1 MFQRFLNTV
10 QRFMVG
16 RYGSDRFNR
25 FLFVTYFVLWLVSGF
40 FRWADWGWV
49 FTPVLWAVLAVLVF
63 RTLSR
68 DIPRRQA
75 ENRWFLGWWEP
86 TKRWLTAR
94 WTRLKD
100 LRRYRFRKCPGC
112 GAQLRLPIKR
122 GRRTVTCHRC
132 RHQFKTFFL

>member
-16 RYGSDRFNR
+16 RYGSDQFNR
-25 FLFVTYFVLWLVSGF
+25 FLFVVYLIVWLVERLVG
-40 FRWADWGWV
+40 GV
-49 FTPVLWAVLAVLVF
+49 IPLILLWAVLIVLVF

-75 ENRWFLGWWEP
+75 ENRWFLGWWTP
-86 TKRWLTAR
+86 TQRWLTAR